1 VTSVRSA
8 GIGTGNDVMDGEH
21 SGDEGVRLDKL
32 AIGLSV
38 LCLVHCLALP
48 MALLLAPALGTVV
61 LGTESPV
68 HWVLLGLALPV
79 SGYALWHGYRHH
91 GQRNALLVGAVG
103 LSIMLIA
110 VSHLISSRL
119 ETLLTVVGVALLL
132 IAHVLNIRHTARCAH
147 AG

>member
-1 VTSVRSA
+1 M
-8 GIGTGNDVMDGEH
+8 GNDVVDVEH
-21 SGDEGVRLDKL
+21 SGDEDVRLDKL

-48 MALLLAPALGTVV
+48 VALLLAPALGSVV

-68 HWVLLGLALPV
+68 HWLLLGLALPV

-91 GQRNALLVGAVG
+91 GRRTALLLGGVG
-103 LSIMLIA
+103 LTSMLVA
-110 VSHLISSRL
+110 VSHLISPRL

-132 IAHVLNIRHTARCAH
+132 IAHVLNIRQNARCTH